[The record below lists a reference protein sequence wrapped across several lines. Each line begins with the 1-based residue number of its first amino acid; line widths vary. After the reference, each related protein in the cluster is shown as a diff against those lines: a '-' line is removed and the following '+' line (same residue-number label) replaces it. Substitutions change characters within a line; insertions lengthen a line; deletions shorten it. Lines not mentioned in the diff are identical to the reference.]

1 MSKKLWS
8 ISTTVRNP
16 DRLRNFLLTLKE
28 IENIKWNKDSQ
39 KEFQIRLIKN
49 RFYGFGSSQFYSGL
63 TNEQIDLIENIN
75 NPISLKKAREIFET
89 KNYKDPA
96 MRGRTSFKP
105 LEKLGF
111 AFIQDKKIKISTL
124 GEYFLSNDF
133 DLGEL
138 FFKSFIKW
146 QYPNPIDRDFKDSN
160 IYNIKPFIATLHL
173 INEVNQICKLKGLKQ
188 KGISKVE
195 FEIFAQSLLHY
206 EDIKDYAKKIVE
218 FRIKYEK
225 TDNFQLK
232 KELAEDTKK
241 EFLKSFS
248 NTDFNNAKDYA
259 DNTIRYFRVTRF
271 IYIRGNGYYIDLEP
285 RREIEIKKLL
295 AVDDGSAKKFT
306 KVEYIKYIADKNQPK
321 LPWENKEELEKIKLN
336 LKKEIAILEK
346 KLNHKEKI
354 LNFSV
359 EELRAYRKKLQDLA
373 IKQKLQTISQID
385 EVIEKLK
392 NIRKLD
398 IKPSIALEK
407 YINLALYIIND
418 AKEIKTNSIVA
429 DDNEIIFTAPANK
442 PDIECYYKSF
452 NSICEVTMLN
462 GRDQWYNEGQP
473 VMRHLREF
481 EKASNL
487 NENYC
492 IFIAPKL
499 HKDTINT
506 FWFSVKYE
514 YEGKKQKIVPLTI
527 SQIIEILQ
535 IIKELKQN
543 NKNLSHK
550 QFQKLLEDIVNLK
563 DNVSDSNEWIKN
575 IPSKIKTF
583 KEELLCN

>member
-1 MSKKLWS
+1 MEKLWS

-28 IENIKWNKDSQ
+28 IENIEWNKDSQ

-49 RFYGFGSSQFYSGL
+49 RFYGFGSNQFYSGL
-63 TNEQIDLIENIN
+63 TDEQIDLIENIN
-75 NPISLKKAREIFET
+75 SPISLEKAREIFET

-105 LEKLGF
+105 LEKLGL
-111 AFIQDKKIKISTL
+111 AFIQNKKIKISTL

-146 QYPNPIDRDFKDSN
+146 QYPNPIDRNFKDSN

-188 KGISKVE
+188 KGISKIE
-195 FEIFAQSLLHY
+195 FEIFVQTLLHY
-206 EDIKDYAKKIVE
+206 KDIKDYAKKIVE

-225 TDNFQLK
+225 IYDFQLK

-241 EFLKSFS
+241 EFLKGFS

-259 DNTIRYFRVTRF
+259 DNTIRYFRATRF
-271 IYIRGNGYYIDLEP
+271 IYIRGGGYYIDLEP

-295 AVDDGSAKKFT
+295 MSDDGSAKKFT
-306 KVEYIKYIADKNQPK
+306 KEEYIRYIADRNQPK
-321 LPWENKEELEKIKLN
+321 LPWENEKELDKIKLN
-336 LKKEIAILEK
+336 LKKEILALEK
-346 KLNHKEKI
+346 KLNYKEEI
-354 LNFSV
+354 LDFSIKG
-359 EELRAYRKKLQDLA
+359 LRSYRKRLQDLD

-385 EVIEKLK
+385 EVIDKLK

-429 DDNEIIFTAPANK
+429 DDNDIIFTAPANK

-481 EKASNL
+481 ENSSDL

-563 DNVSDSNEWIKN
+563 DNVSDSNEWVKN

>member
-28 IENIKWNKDSQ
+28 IENIEWNKDSQ

-49 RFYGFGSSQFYSGL
+49 RFYGFGSNQFYSGL
-63 TNEQIDLIENIN
+63 TDEQIDLIENIN
-75 NPISLKKAREIFET
+75 SPISLEKAREIFET

-105 LEKLGF
+105 LEKLGL
-111 AFIQDKKIKISTL
+111 AFIQNKKIKISTL

-146 QYPNPIDRDFKDSN
+146 QYPNPIDRNFKDSN

-188 KGISKVE
+188 KGISKIE
-195 FEIFAQSLLHY
+195 FEIFVQTLLHY
-206 EDIKDYAKKIVE
+206 KDIKDYAKKIVE

-225 TDNFQLK
+225 IYDFQLK

-241 EFLKSFS
+241 EFLKGFS

-259 DNTIRYFRVTRF
+259 DNTIRYFRATRF
-271 IYIRGNGYYIDLEP
+271 IYIRGGGYYIDLEP

-295 AVDDGSAKKFT
+295 MSDDGSAKKFT
-306 KVEYIKYIADKNQPK
+306 KEEYIRYIADRNQPK
-321 LPWENKEELEKIKLN
+321 LPWENEKELDKIKLN
-336 LKKEIAILEK
+336 LKKEILALEK
-346 KLNHKEKI
+346 KLNYKEEI
-354 LNFSV
+354 LDFSIKG
-359 EELRAYRKKLQDLA
+359 LRSYRKRLQDLD

-429 DDNEIIFTAPANK
+429 DDNDIIFTAPANK

-481 EKASNL
+481 ENSSDL

-563 DNVSDSNEWIKN
+563 DNVSDSNEWVKN

>member
-28 IENIKWNKDSQ
+28 IENIEWNEDSQ

-49 RFYGFGSSQFYSGL
+49 RFYGFGSNQFYSGL
-63 TNEQIDLIENIN
+63 TNEQIDLIENISK
-75 NPISLKKAREIFET
+75 PISIEKAKEIFET

-96 MRGRTSFKP
+96 MRGRISFKP

-124 GEYFLSNDF
+124 GEYFLKEDF

-160 IYNIKPFIATLHL
+160 VYNIKPFIATLHL
-173 INEVNQICKLKGLKQ
+173 INEVNQICKQKNLKQ
-188 KGISKVE
+188 KGISKIE
-195 FEIFAQSLLHY
+195 FEIFVQSLLHY
-206 EDIKDYAKKIVE
+206 KDIKDYAKKIVE
-218 FRIKYEK
+218 FRMKYEK
-225 TDNFQLK
+225 IDDYQLK
-232 KELAEDTKK
+232 KELVNSTKM
-241 EFLKSFS
+241 EFLKDFS
-248 NTDFNNAKDYA
+248 NTDFNNAKDYT

-295 AVDDGSAKKFT
+295 AVDDGSAKNFT
-306 KVEYIKYIADKNQPK
+306 KVEYLMYIADKNQSK
-321 LPWENKEELEKIKLN
+321 LPWENEEELQKIKFN
-336 LKKEIAILEK
+336 LKKEITVLEK
-346 KLNHKEKI
+346 KLNYKENI
-354 LNFSV
+354 LNFSI
-359 EELRAYRKKLQDLA
+359 EELRAYRKKLQDLE
-373 IKQKLQTISQID
+373 IKQKLESISQID

-407 YINLALYIIND
+407 YINLSLHIIND
-418 AKEIKTNSIVA
+418 AKEIKSNSIVA

-442 PDIECYYKSF
+442 ADIECYYESF

-481 EKASNL
+481 EKTSNL
-487 NENYC
+487 EENYC
-492 IFIAPKL
+492 IFIAPKF

-535 IIKELKQN
+535 IIKELRQN
-543 NKNLSHK
+543 NKKLSHK
-550 QFQKLLEDIVNLK
+550 QFKKLLENIVNLK
-563 DNVSDSNEWIKN
+563 DNVLDSNEWIKS
-575 IPSKIKTF
+575 IPNVIKTF
-583 KEELLCN
+583 KKELL

>member
-1 MSKKLWS
+1 MEKLWS

-28 IENIKWNKDSQ
+28 IEDIEWNKDSQ

-49 RFYGFGSSQFYSGL
+49 RFYGFGSNQFYSGL
-63 TNEQIDLIENIN
+63 TDEQINLIENIN
-75 NPISLKKAREIFET
+75 SSISLEKAREIFET

-96 MRGRTSFKP
+96 MRGRASFKP
-105 LEKLGF
+105 LEKLGL
-111 AFIQDKKIKISTL
+111 AFIQNKKIKISTL

-146 QYPNPIDRDFKDSN
+146 QYPNPIDRNFKDSN

-188 KGISKVE
+188 KGISKIE
-195 FEIFAQSLLHY
+195 FEIFVQTLLHY
-206 EDIKDYAKKIVE
+206 KDIKDYAKKIVE

-225 TDNFQLK
+225 IYDFQLK

-241 EFLKSFS
+241 EFLKGFS

-259 DNTIRYFRVTRF
+259 DNTIRYFRATRF
-271 IYIRGNGYYIDLEP
+271 IYIRGGGYYIDLEP

-295 AVDDGSAKKFT
+295 MSDDGSAKKFT
-306 KVEYIKYIADKNQPK
+306 KEEYIRYIADRNQPK
-321 LPWENKEELEKIKLN
+321 LPWENEKELDKIKLN
-336 LKKEIAILEK
+336 LKKEILALEK
-346 KLNHKEKI
+346 KLNYKEEI
-354 LNFSV
+354 LDFSIKG
-359 EELRAYRKKLQDLA
+359 LRSYRKRLQDLD

-385 EVIEKLK
+385 EVIDKLK

-407 YINLALYIIND
+407 YMNLALYIIND

-429 DDNEIIFTAPANK
+429 DDNDIIFTAPANK

-481 EKASNL
+481 ENSSDL

-563 DNVSDSNEWIKN
+563 DNVSDSNEWVKN